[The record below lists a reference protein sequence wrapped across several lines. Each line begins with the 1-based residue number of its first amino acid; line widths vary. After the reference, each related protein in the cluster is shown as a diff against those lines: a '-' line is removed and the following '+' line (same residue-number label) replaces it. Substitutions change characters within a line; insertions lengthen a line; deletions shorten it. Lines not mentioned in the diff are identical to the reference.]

1 MVPTNPDY
9 GMVTELLVWPRATN
23 DVDPEQY
30 ELAVLKIFP
39 FESSEQRMTV
49 VVKAKM
55 NSSMEIFIKGA
66 PERVASLCNP
76 NTGSSHSHFLSV
88 S

>member
-1 MVPTNPDY
+1 MNPDY
-9 GMVTELLVWPRATN
+9 GMITQLLVWPQATS
-23 DVDPEQY
+23 DVDPDRY

-49 VVKAKM
+49 IVKAKM
-55 NSSMEIFIKGA
+55 STCMEVFIKGA
-66 PERVASLCNP
+66 PERVAALCNP
-76 NTGSSHSHFLSV
+76 NTGSSHFSFLSF